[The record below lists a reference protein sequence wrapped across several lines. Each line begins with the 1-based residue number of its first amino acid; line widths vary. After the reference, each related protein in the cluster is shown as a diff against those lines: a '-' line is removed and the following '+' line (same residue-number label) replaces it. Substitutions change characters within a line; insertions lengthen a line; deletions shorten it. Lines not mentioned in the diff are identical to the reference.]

1 MKQYIVKQYV
11 DTLDTKPTTSEPM
24 PEWEALDVKA
34 DWASETMNHIV
45 QHSTYSISEQEYEEL
60 YEHELSLIV
69 IEEV

>member
-11 DTLDTKPTTSEPM
+11 DTLDTNPTTSEPM

-34 DWASETMNHIV
+34 DWANDTINHIV
-45 QHSTYSISEQEYEEL
+45 QHSPYSISEEEYEEL